1 MENNELLNENK
12 KLTYKYFNND
22 IFEKL
27 RNFLGMIISFYE
39 NNYQILI
46 KPSDLL
52 IKYEKKIHIMIKI
65 IIL

>member
-12 KLTYKYFNND
+12 KTYKYFNND

-39 NNYQILI
+39 NNYQIQI

-52 IKYEKKIHIMIKI
+52 IKYEKKIHIMIRI
-65 IIL
+65 TTL